1 MKKTIFMLFLLAVPF
16 LSRAQGVPV
25 EGKGSMIGIKS
36 NIPYWATA
44 TFNLGAEVYLAR
56 HWTLELE
63 AGLNPF
69 SGKNDDGSY
78 GRSLKHLRLHPELRY
93 WFCETFNGHF
103 LGVHTP
109 YLLYNVADIKW
120 LGTEGERHQDGA
132 RSWCQ
137 LWILLVAISPLELRG
152 HGGRGLSVLEIG
164 QVSLRELR
172 PQARRDQEALL
183 RAYAGGDQS
192 HLPIL
197 NRWRTEK

>member
-16 LSRAQGVPV
+16 LSRAQGVPA

-36 NIPYWATA
+36 NISYWATA

-103 LGVHTP
+103 LGKIVSIKAIKYTYLYFGGKHIVINAIQTP
-109 YLLYNVADIKW
+109 PLLGSENK
-120 LGTEGERHQDGA
+120 
-132 RSWCQ
+132 
-137 LWILLVAISPLELRG
+137 P
-152 HGGRGLSVLEIG
+152 
-164 QVSLRELR
+164 
-172 PQARRDQEALL
+172 
-183 RAYAGGDQS
+183 
-192 HLPIL
+192 
-197 NRWRTEK
+197 K

>member
-1 MKKTIFMLFLLAVPF
+1 MLFLLAVPF

-120 LGTEGERHQDGA
+120 LGTEGERHQGWGAGA
-132 RSWCQ
+132 RYQ
-137 LWILLVAISPLELRG
+137 LWILVAAVSPLELG
-152 HGGRGLSVLEIG
+152 GYGGRGLSVLEVG

-183 RAYAGGDQS
+183 RAYAGGRSISFTNFKSMED
-192 HLPIL
+192 
-197 NRWRTEK
+197 

>member
-1 MKKTIFMLFLLAVPF
+1 MLFLLAVPF

-120 LGTEGERHQDGA
+120 LGTEGERHQGWA
-132 RSWCQ
+132 REPVSVMDTRGCC
-137 LWILLVAISPLELRG
+137 LAIGTWRLRWAWA
-152 HGGRGLSVLEIG
+152 IC
-164 QVSLRELR
+164 
-172 PQARRDQEALL
+172 
-183 RAYAGGDQS
+183 
-192 HLPIL
+192 
-197 NRWRTEK
+197 T

>member
-120 LGTEGERHQDGA
+120 LGTENTRIGRCE
-132 RSWCQ
+132 
-137 LWILLVAISPLELRG
+137 LWLLVAAVSSLELGG
-152 HGGRGLSVLEIG
+152 HGGRGLSVPEVG
-164 QVSLRELR
+164 
-172 PQARRDQEALL
+172 
-183 RAYAGGDQS
+183 
-192 HLPIL
+192 
-197 NRWRTEK
+197 

>member
-1 MKKTIFMLFLLAVPF
+1 MLFLLAVPF
-16 LSRAQGVPV
+16 LSRAQGVPA

-78 GRSLKHLRLHPELRY
+78 GRSLKHLRLHPELRD

-120 LGTEGERHQDGA
+120 LGTEGERHQGWGA
-132 RSWCQ
+132 GAGISYGYSW
-137 LWILLVAISPLELRG
+137 LLSRHWNLEATVGVGYLYLKSDKYPCANCGRKQEGIKKHYFGPTQAAINL
-152 HGGRGLSVLEIG
+152 IY
-164 QVSLRELR
+164 QF
-172 PQARRDQEALL
+172 
-183 RAYAGGDQS
+183 
-192 HLPIL
+192 
-197 NRWRTEK
+197 

>member
-16 LSRAQGVPV
+16 LSRAQGVPA

-36 NIPYWATA
+36 NISYWATA

-120 LGTEGERHQDGA
+120 LGTEGERHQGWA
-132 RSWCQ
+132 REPVSVMDTRGCC
-137 LWILLVAISPLELRG
+137 LAIG
-152 HGGRGLSVLEIG
+152 TW
-164 QVSLRELR
+164 R
-172 PQARRDQEALL
+172 P
-183 RAYAGGDQS
+183 
-192 HLPIL
+192 
-197 NRWRTEK
+197 RWAWAICT

>member
-1 MKKTIFMLFLLAVPF
+1 M
-16 LSRAQGVPV
+16 
-25 EGKGSMIGIKS
+25 
-36 NIPYWATA
+36 
-44 TFNLGAEVYLAR
+44 
-56 HWTLELE
+56 
-63 AGLNPF
+63 NPF

-109 YLLYNVADIKW
+109 YLLYNVAISNGW
-120 LGTEGERHQDGA
+120 VQRASVTRMGRGSRY
-132 RSWCQ
+132 Q
-137 LWILLVAISPLELRG
+137 LWILVAAASPLELGG
-152 HGGRGLSVLEIG
+152 HGGRGLSVLEVG

-197 NRWRTEK
+197 IDGGTENEESTRMDDTWDRLFGRLCGYYDSRTGAADGYRHRREGAVGGACGRVA

>member
-1 MKKTIFMLFLLAVPF
+1 MLFLLSVPF
-16 LSRAQGVPV
+16 LSRAQEVPV

-132 RSWCQ
+132 REPVSVMDTRGCC
-137 LWILLVAISPLELRG
+137 LAIG
-152 HGGRGLSVLEIG
+152 TW
-164 QVSLRELR
+164 R
-172 PQARRDQEALL
+172 P
-183 RAYAGGDQS
+183 
-192 HLPIL
+192 
-197 NRWRTEK
+197 RWAWAICT

>member
-1 MKKTIFMLFLLAVPF
+1 MLFLLAVPF
-16 LSRAQGVPV
+16 LSRAQGVPA

-120 LGTEGERHQDGA
+120 LGTEASVTRDGA
-132 RSWCQ
+132 REPVS
-137 LWILLVAISPLELRG
+137 VMDTRAAVSPLELG
-152 HGGRGLSVLEIG
+152 ATVGVGYLYLKSE
-164 QVSLRELR
+164 QVSLCELR
-172 PQARRDQEALL
+172 SQAKKGSRSITSGLRR
-183 RAYAGGDQS
+183 RRS
-192 HLPIL
+192 I
-197 NRWRTEK
+197 

>member
-1 MKKTIFMLFLLAVPF
+1 MKKTIFMLFLLSVPF

-36 NIPYWATA
+36 NLPYWATA

-109 YLLYNVADIKW
+109 YLLYNVTDIKW
-120 LGTEGERHQDGA
+120 LGTEGERHQGWGA
-132 RSWCQ
+132 GAGISYGYSW
-137 LWILLVAISPLELRG
+137 LLSRHWNLEATVGVGYLYLKSDKYPCANCGRKQEGIKKHYFGPTQAAINL
-152 HGGRGLSVLEIG
+152 IY
-164 QVSLRELR
+164 QF
-172 PQARRDQEALL
+172 
-183 RAYAGGDQS
+183 
-192 HLPIL
+192 
-197 NRWRTEK
+197 

>member
-1 MKKTIFMLFLLAVPF
+1 MLFLLAVPF
-16 LSRAQGVPV
+16 LSRAQGVPA

-78 GRSLKHLRLHPELRY
+78 GRSLSPGMGRGSRY
-93 WFCETFNGHF
+93 
-103 LGVHTP
+103 
-109 YLLYNVADIKW
+109 
-120 LGTEGERHQDGA
+120 
-132 RSWCQ
+132 Q
-137 LWILLVAISPLELRG
+137 LWILVAAVSPLELGG
-152 HGGRGLSVLEIG
+152 HGGRGLSVLEVG
-164 QVSLRELR
+164 QVSLCELR
-172 PQARRDQEALL
+172 SQARRDQEALL

-192 HLPIL
+192 DLPIL